1 MPFRW
6 IAFLHGLSSF
16 FEVLATVAV
25 CFVRRPFPSS
35 PVYVNIPPVTRPT
48 RGNHT
53 WASRSFGADSLTVQ
67 PAELKKHCHALFL
80 YVRRLAP
87 PERVQ
92 HFMSLEHA
100 LRCVDK
106 TAELDPKEGHFWQ
119 VDHCLPV
126 VEGGGACGLENL
138 RTLCT
143 PCHAKETALL
153 RGRGREGR
161 MGKAAEGTRDNRSF
175 IGGGGG
181 GKEGGKEG

>member
-126 VEGGGACGLENL
+126 VEGGGGEDG
-138 RTLCT
+138 
-143 PCHAKETALL
+143 E
-153 RGRGREGR
+153 
-161 MGKAAEGTRDNRSF
+161 
-175 IGGGGG
+175 GGGRN
-181 GKEGGKEG
+181 EG